1 VAADGVATGLGPG
14 PSRRGALVGVA
25 VVAGLLIAGLL
36 WAKWVPYVQ
45 RFDVVRATDA
55 YPGSSLLDAAGAAGD
70 GPSLRAGW
78 DFTTTYMRAIWPA
91 LLVAIVVAAAIQ
103 ALLPRRWLV
112 GVLTGRLGSVRGGL
126 AALPTMMCTCCCAP
140 LTVTLRR
147 NGVGLR
153 PTLAYWLGNPTLNP
167 AVIAFLAIL
176 LPWQWVV
183 TRVGVGM
190 LLVFV
195 VTTWVARAADRDA
208 ERESPPDHLR
218 SGRAE
223 LAPEPSDHPRGAT
236 AELLPHPAQLPPDDL
251 RGAPVRFVR
260 ALARLCVT
268 LVPEYVVVVFAVGAL
283 HGWLFPF
290 DGDVGAWAVL
300 GAAVLGTLVV
310 LPTAG
315 EIPILHGLAAAGAG
329 PGLLG
334 TLLIALPAVSLPS
347 LVMVARALTVRVT
360 VLTAA
365 AVAATSLVGGCVLW
379 ALS

>member
-1 VAADGVATGLGPG
+1 VAADGVATAGLGSG
-14 PSRRGALVGVA
+14 PSRRAAVLGAA
-25 VVAGLLIAGLL
+25 VVAVLLVAGLL
-36 WAKWVPYVQ
+36 WAKWSPYEHKLGVIS
-45 RFDVVRATDA
+45 DTGA
-55 YPGSSLLDAAGAAGD
+55 YPGSSLLDTAGAAGD

-91 LLVAIVVAAAIQ
+91 LLVALVVAAAIQ

-112 GVLTGRLGSVRGGL
+112 RVLTGRMGSVRGGL
-126 AALPTMMCTCCCAP
+126 AALPMMMCTCCTAP
-140 LTVTLRR
+140 LAVTLRR
-147 NGVGLR
+147 SGVGLR
-153 PTLAYWLGNPTLNP
+153 STLAYWLGNPTLNP

-176 LPWQWVV
+176 LPWPWVV
-183 TRVGVGM
+183 TRVAVGM

-195 VTTWVARAADRDA
+195 VTTWIARAAGRDA
-208 ERESPPDHLR
+208 ADELVPD
-218 SGRAE
+218 
-223 LAPEPSDHPRGAT
+223 PAT
-236 AELLPHPAQLPPDDL
+236 LPPEDL
-251 RGAPVRFVR
+251 RGAPMRFVR

-290 DGDVGAWAVL
+290 DGDVGTWAIL
-300 GAAVLGTLVV
+300 AAAVLGTLVV

-315 EIPILHGLAAAGAG
+315 EIPILQGLAAAGAG

-347 LVMVARALTVRVT
+347 LVMVARALTLRVT
-360 VLTAA
+360 VLTGV
-365 AVAATSLVGGCVLW
+365 AVAATSLVGGLLLW

>member
-1 VAADGVATGLGPG
+1 VPTSAWSTRAILGLAVFAA
-14 PSRRGALVGVA
+14 
-25 VVAGLLIAGLL
+25 LLIAGLL
-36 WAKWVPYVQ
+36 WAKWVPYEHRLGVISS
-45 RFDVVRATDA
+45 TDA

-78 DFTTTYMRAIWPA
+78 DFTTAYMRAIWPA

-103 ALLPRRWLV
+103 ALLPRRWLLA
-112 GVLTGRLGSVRGGL
+112 VLTGRLGSVRGGL

-140 LTVTLRR
+140 LAVTLRR
-147 NGVGLR
+147 SGVGLR

-176 LPWQWVV
+176 LPWPWVV

-195 VTTWVARAADRDA
+195 VTTWVARGAGPGA
-208 ERESPPDHLR
+208 
-218 SGRAE
+218 
-223 LAPEPSDHPRGAT
+223 AT
-236 AELLPHPAQLPPDDL
+236 AFMPDPATLPPDDL
-251 RGAPVRFVR
+251 RGAPGRFGR
-260 ALARLCVT
+260 ALVRLCLT
-268 LVPEYVVVVFAVGAL
+268 LLPEYVVVVFAVGAL

-290 DGDVGAWAVL
+290 DGAVSAWAVL

-315 EIPILHGLAAAGAG
+315 EIPILLGLAAAGAG
-329 PGLLG
+329 PALLG

-347 LVMVARALTVRVT
+347 LVMVARTLTWRVT
-360 VLTAA
+360 LLTAV
-365 AVAATSLVGGCVLW
+365 AVAATSLGGGCVLW